1 MIEFN
6 KNGYELMAAIQP
18 RTTTVAPKP
27 RIITTNA
34 LTIQQI
40 GDKTRSTTLSYDSVG
55 TILDSVELVVKL
67 VDRIE
72 ALERY
77 VRILEKTYVITDSEG
92 NVVRFDEDVS
102 LIPDEGS

>member
-1 MIEFN
+1 
-6 KNGYELMAAIQP
+6 MAGIQP
-18 RTTTVAPKP
+18 RNVVQKP

-40 GDKTRSTTLSYDSVG
+40 GDKTKTTTLSYDSVG

-77 VRILEKTYVITDSEG
+77 IRILEKTYVITDSEG
-92 NVVRFDEDVS
+92 NVVSLDQDVS
-102 LIPDEGS
+102 LIPDPTT